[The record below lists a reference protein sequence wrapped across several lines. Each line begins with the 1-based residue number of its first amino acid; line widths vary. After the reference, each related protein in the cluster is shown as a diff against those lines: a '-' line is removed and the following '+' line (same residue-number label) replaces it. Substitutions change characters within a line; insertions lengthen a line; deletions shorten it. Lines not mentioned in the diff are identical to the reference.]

1 MKLTLRIRT
10 YADTPTVA
18 LVWLVQSDGP
28 AQSCLLHGHGMM
40 PSVAEKLAEWF
51 EGQGVKV
58 ERETRDREQS

>member
-18 LVWLVQSDGP
+18 LVWLVTSDGP
-28 AQSCLLHGHGMM
+28 AQSQLMQGNM
-40 PSVAEKLAEWF
+40 PPAVAEKLAALF

-58 ERETRDREQS
+58 EREKR